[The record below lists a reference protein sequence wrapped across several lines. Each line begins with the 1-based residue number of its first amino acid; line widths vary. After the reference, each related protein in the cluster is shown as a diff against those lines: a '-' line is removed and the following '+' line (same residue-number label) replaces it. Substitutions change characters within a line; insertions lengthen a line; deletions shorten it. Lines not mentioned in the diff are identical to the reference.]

1 MRRVDTQFY
10 ILGSAGAHV
19 PAFIYSSRQ
28 RVGHSHFMDEV
39 TRASVRQG
47 LPHFL
52 QIHRVSLTGFY
63 DPENLDFL
71 RIIRKHF
78 RFL

>member
-28 RVGHSHFMDEV
+28 RVGHSYFMDEV

-47 LPHFL
+47 LTLF
-52 QIHRVSLTGFY
+52 FY
-63 DPENLDFL
+63 KFTESV
-71 RIIRKHF
+71 
-78 RFL
+78 